1 MRKIFTFI
9 VLAIS
14 QFIVNAQT
22 VKINDITYTLNSSD
36 MSATIVSGTSGD
48 IMIPAT
54 VSYNGNKYDVAGIG
68 SEAFYWNYNGVVT
81 SIIVMSK
88 KITSVGQRAFMSCN
102 GLKMFNAPTTEYI
115 GVEAFSNCQVL
126 EDVDVSFVKEI
137 GNGAF
142 LSDSKLKRL
151 STPCL
156 ITVGYRAFKNCSALE
171 TIELG
176 NVTSLDNEAFRSCT
190 SLKNVFLPNIR
201 TLGAA
206 AFSGDVSVESIYLG
220 ENLERLYDDTF
231 YNCSKVKSFTCCVE
245 VPPITTSTT
254 FEGMDKASCILYV
267 PEESVDYYKMAVNWK
282 DFKNIKPIK
291 NETTGVGNIANDEV
305 VDVYSVNGN
314 IVLKNTTIES
324 AKLQLKGVYVV
335 NNRKYVF

>member
-14 QFIVNAQT
+14 QFVVNAQT

-54 VSYNGNKYDVAGIG
+54 VSYNGNKYDVAGI
-68 SEAFYWNYNGVVT
+68 EEKAFYVKQNLSSMIILSKKFKEVGKNAFGYGYGIKMFYAPSTEKIDYCAFYCCNSLDSINVSSVKEIAVSAFDDCSKIERISTPNLAIVGNWAFDCCKALKKVDLANVT
-81 SIIVMSK
+81 SI
-88 KITSVGQRAFMSCN
+88 GD
-102 GLKMFNAPTTEYI
+102 G
-115 GVEAFSNCQVL
+115 
-126 EDVDVSFVKEI
+126 
-137 GNGAF
+137 
-142 LSDSKLKRL
+142 
-151 STPCL
+151 
-156 ITVGYRAFKNCSALE
+156 
-171 TIELG
+171 
-176 NVTSLDNEAFRSCT
+176 AFRSCT

-314 IVLKNTTIES
+314 IVLKNATIES